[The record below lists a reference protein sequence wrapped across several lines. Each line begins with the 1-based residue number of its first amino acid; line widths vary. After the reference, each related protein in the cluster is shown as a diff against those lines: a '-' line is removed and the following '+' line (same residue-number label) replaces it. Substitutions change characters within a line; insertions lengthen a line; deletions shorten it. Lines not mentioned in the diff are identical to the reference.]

1 MNTSTPTS
9 PTSPTTPAAA
19 AVPVTAA
26 RRTGWHRLTVAHKE
40 PLTEDAVAVTLAVPP
55 DLAATFAAAP
65 GRHVV
70 VRHRPPGR
78 ELRRTYSVCP
88 PPGDPGA
95 LRLVI
100 QRNTPDGFG
109 AHARTA
115 LEAGDTLELAP
126 PAGTFALPEI
136 PGAHHVLV
144 AGGSGITPLAALAAA
159 ALRDDPGCRVSL
171 VHAART
177 AGTAL
182 LADELAELKDAFI
195 DRFTALYVL
204 SRERRESDLFTGRVD
219 ADRLRRLLTLL
230 GARPDPSTTFALCG
244 PWGLVETARTTLT
257 AWGAPPENIRWEL
270 FSADGAPP
278 EPDPA
283 TTATPAGSARPGRVR
298 AVIGGRTTAV
308 TMAPD
313 DHVVLD
319 AVLRARPEAPYACR
333 DGVCGSCRALVV
345 SGEVTLGRQHA
356 LDPRDLAA
364 GYTLAC
370 RARPATDDLTLDF
383 DA

>member
-1 MNTSTPTS
+1 MNT
-9 PTSPTTPAAA
+9 TTTLDTEP
-19 AVPVTAA
+19 
-26 RRTGWHRLTVAHKE
+26 RRTGWYPLTVIRKE
-40 PLTEDAVAVTLAVPP
+40 PLTEDAVAVTLDVPP
-55 DLAATFAAAP
+55 DLAATFAAVP

-70 VRHRPPGR
+70 VRHRRPGR
-78 ELRRTYSVCP
+78 ELRRAYSVCP
-88 PPGDPGA
+88 PPGEPGA

-100 QRNTPDGFG
+100 QRATPDGFG
-109 AHARTA
+109 THARTA
-115 LEAGDTLELAP
+115 LAVGDTLELTP
-126 PAGTFALPEI
+126 PTGTFGLPRI
-136 PGAHHVLV
+136 PGAHHVLI
-144 AGGSGITPLAALAAA
+144 AGGSGITPLAAMAAG

-182 LADELAELKDAFI
+182 LADELAELKDAFV

-204 SRERRESDLFTGRVD
+204 SRERRESDLFSGRID
-219 ADRLRRLLTLL
+219 ANRLRRLLTLL
-230 GARPDPSTTFALCG
+230 DTRPGRTTTFSLCG

-257 AWGAPPENIRWEL
+257 DWGAPAGTVRREL
-270 FSADGAPP
+270 FSADGAPGDLP
-278 EPDPA
+278 GPADDHGPA
-283 TTATPAGSARPGRVR
+283 TDTPGTSRIR

-308 TMAPD
+308 TMAPGD
-313 DHVVLD
+313 RVVLD
-319 AVLRARPEAPYACR
+319 PVLRARPEVPYACR

-370 RARPATDDLTLDF
+370 RARPATADLTLDF

>member
-1 MNTSTPTS
+1 MNPTASRS
-9 PTSPTTPAAA
+9 P
-19 AVPVTAA
+19 
-26 RRTGWHRLTVAHKE
+26 RRTGWYPLTVTRRE
-40 PLTEDAVAVTLAVPP
+40 PLTEDAVAVTLDVPS
-55 DLAATFAAAP
+55 DLTATFAAAP

-70 VRHRPPGR
+70 VRHRRPGR
-78 ELRRTYSVCP
+78 ELRRAYSVCP

-100 QRNTPDGFG
+100 QRETPDGFG

-115 LEAGDTLELAP
+115 LAVGDTLELAP
-126 PAGTFALPEI
+126 PTGTFGLPQI
-136 PGAHHVLV
+136 PGAHHVLI
-144 AGGSGITPLAALAAA
+144 AGGSGITPLAAMAAA

-182 LADELAELKDAFI
+182 LADELAELKDAFV

-204 SRERRESDLFTGRVD
+204 SRERRESDLFTGRID

-230 GARPDPSTTFALCG
+230 DARPDRTTTFSLCG
-244 PWGLVETARTTLT
+244 PWGLVETARTALT
-257 AWGAPPENIRWEL
+257 AWGAPAGAVRREL
-270 FSADGAPP
+270 FSADGAR
-278 EPDPA
+278 PDPA
-283 TTATPAGSARPGRVR
+283 EGPSDDRGPVLATPTAGSSRVR

-308 TMAPD
+308 TMAPGD
-313 DHVVLD
+313 RVVLD
-319 AVLRARPEAPYACR
+319 PVLRARPEVPYACR

-370 RARPATDDLTLDF
+370 RARPATPDLTLDF

>member
-1 MNTSTPTS
+1 MNPTASRS
-9 PTSPTTPAAA
+9 P
-19 AVPVTAA
+19 
-26 RRTGWHRLTVAHKE
+26 RRTGWYPLTVTRKE
-40 PLTEDAVAVTLAVPP
+40 PLTEDAVAVTLDVPP
-55 DLAATFAAAP
+55 DLAATFAAVP

-70 VRHRPPGR
+70 VRHRRPGR
-78 ELRRTYSVCP
+78 ELRRAYSVCP
-88 PPGDPGA
+88 PPGAPDA

-100 QRNTPDGFG
+100 QRATSDGFG

-115 LEAGDTLELAP
+115 LAVGDTLELAP
-126 PAGTFALPEI
+126 PTGTFGLPPI
-136 PGAHHVLV
+136 PGAHHVLI
-144 AGGSGITPLAALAAA
+144 AGGSGITPLAAMAAG

-182 LADELAELKDAFI
+182 LADELAELKDAFV

-204 SRERRESDLFTGRVD
+204 SRERRESDLFTGRID

-230 GARPDPSTTFALCG
+230 DARPGDRATTFSLCG
-244 PWGLVETARTTLT
+244 PWGLVETVRTALT
-257 AWGAPPENIRWEL
+257 AWGAPAGTVRREL
-270 FSADGAPP
+270 FSADGAPG
-278 EPDPA
+278 ELPDDHGPA
-283 TTATPAGSARPGRVR
+283 PSAPTPGSSRVR

-308 TMAPD
+308 TMAPGD
-313 DHVVLD
+313 RVVLD
-319 AVLRARPEAPYACR
+319 PVLRARPEVPYACR

-370 RARPATDDLTLDF
+370 RARPATPDLTLDF